1 MIQPAQ
7 KIIKCTSHHAAGFTL
22 LEVMVALAII
32 AIALGA
38 LIKGGGDNASHTAYL
53 KNKTLAQWVA
63 MNKVAELQLKAK
75 WPDLGTDRGDM
86 ELANNEWHWETKV
99 EKIFDP
105 FTNEPSKWTYSL
117 DVKVRQDDK
126 KSDSSLAHV
135 KAYLPKPR

>member
-1 MIQPAQ
+1 MNQPIQ
-7 KIIKCTSHHAAGFTL
+7 KYFKCSPHHAAGFTL

-38 LIKGGGDNASHTAYL
+38 LIKGGGDNASNAAYL

-63 MNKVAELQLKAK
+63 MNKVAELQLKGK
-75 WPDLGTDRGDM
+75 WPDLGTRSGTM

-99 EKIFDP
+99 AKTLDP
-105 FTNEPSKWTYSL
+105 LTGEPSKWIYGL
-117 DVKVRQDDK
+117 DVRVRQDDK

-135 KAYLPKPR
+135 KADLPKP